1 MNPQNLFLLYNN
13 NQLQNY
19 INPFQINN
27 NDLNNIN
34 INNLTPN
41 QLLQIQYNQLLYN
54 QFIQNLNYDNLN
66 NNIIYGP
73 YAEELQELIQFNKK
87 QQRILNQKKLEE
99 LFKDEDDILRNYK
112 ILSFKPKKEEY
123 EELYNEK
130 KKKIEL
136 DEKNLFNLY
145 DYIKYHLISKDNNN
159 EK

>member
-99 LFKDEDDILRNYK
+99 LFKDEDDILRYYK

-123 EELYNEK
+123 EELYNEQK
-130 KKKIEL
+130 KKL
-136 DEKNLFNLY
+136 
-145 DYIKYHLISKDNNN
+145 S
-159 EK
+159 